1 MQALLALRDVEL
13 DRLRVPDVLPA
24 RDEADPQPALA
35 GEGDTEL
42 RARVRYDLQFTLAEM
57 ATTAELLGTGRIG
70 TDGIVT
76 GTVTLDEL
84 PSTVADLATG
94 RLDAIKVLVDPTR

>member
-1 MQALLALRDVEL
+1 MMKEISVDASL
-13 DRLRVPDVLPA
+13 
-24 RDEADPQPALA
+24 
-35 GEGDTEL
+35 G
-42 RARVRYDLQFTLAEM
+42 FTLAEM
-57 ATTAELLGTGRIG
+57 AITAELLATDRIA

-94 RLDAIKVLVDPTR
+94 RLDAVKVLVDPTR